1 MLGSFCLQVKQAVT
15 MSQPKISFGAIKFSS
30 SAGAA
35 EKKNDTGSSS
45 SSGSFGSFGSFGK
58 KHKHNRGPIA
68 IESEA
73 TEDEELKNVE
83 STMGF
88 SGFGKSAKHFDINEM
103 VQTARKTAQ
112 ERTASTSVD
121 SSIKELSLA
130 GPSKPSGSA
139 SLAKK
144 EADKGDAGDDDD
156 EDDDDLIGPPIP
168 KPVQEETSSTKSS
181 KKDEAGDDDLSDDEP
196 EKPTD
201 KIPQSHEV
209 ALTHGCKAVV
219 AVGVDPSGA
228 RLASG
233 SVDYEV
239 RFWDFAGMDSSLQSF
254 RTLTPCEGHPI
265 KALQYS
271 STGDS
276 LLVITGTAQAKVMD
290 RDGFETAEC
299 VKGDQYISDM
309 SRTKGHTAALNS
321 GCWHPKVRNEFLT
334 CAQDSTCRL
343 WEIEKPKQHKAIM
356 KPRSANGLKTVPT
369 TCTYSRD
376 GNLIACACQDGSI
389 QMWDHRK
396 AFVNTAKLL
405 RDAHQ
410 KGTDTSCIAFS
421 YLGQSIATRG
431 CDNTLKLW
439 DLRQF
444 RKPLHVVENLFSR
457 YDSTDCMFS
466 PDDALVLTG
475 ESVMKGESNGRLLF
489 YDAKTFEKSHEIDVT
504 DSHVIRTVWHPKLNQ
519 IFVSCGNGI
528 VKIYYDQNKSMR
540 GAKLCV
546 IKTRRKM
553 KQMEAMVTQ
562 HILTPHALPLF
573 RQDRAKTTRK
583 VLEKAR
589 QDPVKSHRPDLP
601 IKSGQG
607 GRVASSGSTLSSY
620 VIRNMGLSKRVE
632 DDQDPREAILKYAKE
647 AADNPYWISPAYSKT
662 QPKTIFQK
670 PENDDDEPSA
680 KKPKV

>member
-1 MLGSFCLQVKQAVT
+1 MNR
-15 MSQPKISFGAIKFSS
+15 PKLAFGAIKFSS
-30 SAGAA
+30 ATAKST
-35 EKKNDTGSSS
+35 ESKEESSS
-45 SSGSFGSFGSFGK
+45 VGSFGAFGSFGK
-58 KHKHNRGPIA
+58 KQSKTAKGPVA

-88 SGFGKSAKHFDINEM
+88 SGFGKSAKQFDLNEM
-103 VQTARKTAQ
+103 IETARKTAK
-112 ERTASTSVD
+112 ERTVSTVVD
-121 SSIKELSLA
+121 TSIKKLSIA
-130 GPSKPSGSA
+130 GSSNQPDPLS
-139 SLAKK
+139 KK
-144 EADKGDAGDDDD
+144 ESNSDGED
-156 EDDDDLIGPPIP
+156 EDDDLIGPPVPQQLIEGDS
-168 KPVQEETSSTKSS
+168 KTKSTS
-181 KKDEAGDDDLSDDEP
+181 KDPDAGDDDLSDEEP

-209 ALTHGCKAVV
+209 ALTHGSKAVI
-219 AVGVDPSGA
+219 ALGVDPSGA

-239 RFWDFAGMDSSLQSF
+239 RFWDFAGMDSTLQSF
-254 RTLTPCEGHPI
+254 RTLMPCENHPI

-276 LLVITGTAQAKVMD
+276 LLVISGTAQAKVMD
-290 RDGFETAEC
+290 RDGFEVAEC
-299 VKGDQYISDM
+299 VKGDQYINDM

-321 GCWHPKVRNEFLT
+321 GCWHPKIRNEFLT

-369 TCTYSRD
+369 TCTYNRD

-410 KGTDTSCIAFS
+410 KGTDTSCLAFS
-421 YLGQSIATRG
+421 YLGHSLASRG
-431 CDNTLKLW
+431 CDNTLKIW

-444 RKPLHVVENLFSR
+444 KKPLHVFDDLFSR
-457 YDSTDCMFS
+457 YESTDCMFS

-475 ESVMKGESNGRLLF
+475 ESVLKGQSTGRLLF
-489 YDAKTFEKSHEIDVT
+489 YDAKTFEKAHEIEVG
-504 DSHVIRTVWHPKLNQ
+504 DSHVIRSVWHPKLNQ
-519 IFVSCGNGI
+519 LFVSCGNGI

-546 IKTRRKM
+546 IKTRRKQ

-583 VLEKAR
+583 IMEKAR

-620 VIRNMGLSKRVE
+620 VIRTMGLSKRVE
-632 DDQDPREAILKYAKE
+632 DDQDPREAILKYAKD
-647 AADNPYWISPAYSKT
+647 AAENPYWISPAYAKT
-662 QPKTIFQK
+662 QPKTIFQGSG
-670 PENDDDEPSA
+670 NDDDTEGGEPSA